1 MIRAQVKWIGERERI
16 ARVCNQ
22 IERYRV
28 VCQLFGEKHRRYH
41 LDGDSAGGTL
51 WSTRSVMSLIVDDD
65 FKSRGSHKGVL
76 RFESETTQTKV
87 NGRYQSRERHRLI
100 VDAITRDKGEISG

>member
-1 MIRAQVKWIGERERI
+1 MIRAQVKWIDERERI
-16 ARVCNQ
+16 ARVSNE

-28 VCQLFGEKHRRYH
+28 VCQFFGEKHRRYH

-65 FKSRGSHKGVL
+65 FKSRGSREAVI

-87 NGRYQSRERHRLI
+87 NRRYQSGERHRL
-100 VDAITRDKGEISG
+100 VFDAIARDKGEICG